1 MAVEDY
7 DTGVTRKTIDEIT
20 EQDRQQARLRIDPTG
35 TRWDSST
42 GWWNETFNPGYA
54 RGTLSPDGETQTF
67 GGGGYYAIDPVTGER
82 LNPNDFEKGDIWTDS
97 MGAFG
102 DTGFATPGGLPV
114 DAYGDP
120 VKAKP
125 PKKGPSDDYKAYL
138 EWLKAQGIAG
148 AKSVMK
154 GFLNRF
160 NLGGLTDWAMKM
172 AEEGMTGDAI
182 VIEMRYGTDPNV
194 RAVYDKAFPAMKARR
209 ERGFTEISEEEYMQL
224 NRGYTQIAAAAGMD
238 PDFLAGTG
246 KTVGEDGVTALIA
259 GDVSLAEWRS
269 RVQTAEE
276 AVNEASPEVK
286 AILEARYNF
295 SPGDLVSA
303 FLDPQRTKNIVEAKR
318 QLGAA
323 TLAGTAQRVVGSAI
337 SQEGSEWMWNQD
349 IQAREV
355 SQALSPL
362 KGLTEATLT
371 SQAMTGDELAAGRW
385 GTGLGRKN
393 FQRRLQSR
401 VADFDRSAGIAI
413 SGQGAY
419 GLGAADT

>member
-1 MAVEDY
+1 
-7 DTGVTRKTIDEIT
+7 
-20 EQDRQQARLRIDPTG
+20 
-35 TRWDSST
+35 
-42 GWWNETFNPGYA
+42 
-54 RGTLSPDGETQTF
+54 
-67 GGGGYYAIDPVTGER
+67 
-82 LNPNDFEKGDIWTDS
+82 
-97 MGAFG
+97 
-102 DTGFATPGGLPV
+102 
-114 DAYGDP
+114 
-120 VKAKP
+120 
-125 PKKGPSDDYKAYL
+125 
-138 EWLKAQGIAG
+138 
-148 AKSVMK
+148 
-154 GFLNRF
+154 
-160 NLGGLTDWAMKM
+160 
-172 AEEGMTGDAI
+172 
-182 VIEMRYGTDPNV
+182 MRYGTDPNV
-194 RAVYDKAFPAMKARR
+194 REIYDKAFPAMKVRR

-303 FLDPQRTKNIVEAKR
+303 FLDPGRTKNIVEAKR

-362 KGLTEATLT
+362 KGLTEATSVSYTHL
-371 SQAMTGDELAAGRW
+371 
-385 GTGLGRKN
+385 
-393 FQRRLQSR
+393 
-401 VADFDRSAGIAI
+401 
-413 SGQGAY
+413 
-419 GLGAADT
+419 

>member
-1 MAVEDY
+1 MAVENY

-20 EQDRQQARLRIDPTG
+20 EQDRYKARLNVDPTG

-42 GWWNETFNPGYA
+42 GWWNETFMPEYIDRDYGQ
-54 RGTLSPDGETQTF
+54 GS
-67 GGGGYYAIDPVTGER
+67 GYYAPTGTVES
-82 LNPNDFEKGDIWTDS
+82 FGGDDYWSDTR
-97 MGAFG
+97 GAFG
-102 DTGFATPGGLPV
+102 ETGYADPFGNPV
-114 DAYGDP
+114 EGPPKDQKP
-120 VKAKP
+120 P

-160 NLGGLTDWAMKM
+160 NLGGLTQWAMEM
-172 AEEGMTGDAI
+172 AEQGMTGDAI

-209 ERGFTEISEEEYMQL
+209 DRGFTEISEEEYMQL
-224 NRGYTQIAAAAGMD
+224 NRGYTQIAAAAGID
-238 PDFLAGTG
+238 PDFLVGKGT
-246 KTVGEDGVTALIA
+246 TVGEDGVTALIA

-276 AVNEASPEVK
+276 AVKEASPEVK

-337 SQEGSEWMWNQD
+337 SEEGSKWMWNQD

-393 FQRRLQSR
+393 FQRRLQGR

>member
-1 MAVEDY
+1 MAVENY

-20 EQDRQQARLRIDPTG
+20 EQDRQRARLNVDPTG

-42 GWWNETFNPGYA
+42 GWWNETFMPEYLDRDYGQ
-54 RGTLSPDGETQTF
+54 GS
-67 GGGGYYAIDPVTGER
+67 GYYAPTGTVESFGGD
-82 LNPNDFEKGDIWTDS
+82 DFWSDTR
-97 MGAFG
+97 GAFG
-102 DTGFATPGGLPV
+102 ETGYADPFGNPV
-114 DAYGDP
+114 EGP
-120 VKAKP
+120 PKNEKP
-125 PKKGPSDDYKAYL
+125 PPNKGPTDDYKAYL

-160 NLGGLTDWAMKM
+160 NLGGLTDWAMGM
-172 AEEGMTGDAI
+172 AEQGMTGDAI

-194 RAVYDKAFPAMKARR
+194 RAIYDKAFPAMKARR
-209 ERGFTEISEEEYMQL
+209 ERGFSEISEAEYMQL

-337 SQEGSEWMWNQD
+337 SKEGSEWMWNQD